1 MTGDSYIAVVVSG
14 VAVCS
19 ADAVAVVVV
28 AVRVV
33 VGFSKAE
40 FFLEEGGICEFFL
53 FCALISFSVT
63 MLSTQP
69 HGSSYFRPSKLKV
82 ETGRRRSS
90 LLKPGLIH
98 GNPVGCFT

>member
-19 ADAVAVVVV
+19 ADAVAVVVVV

-63 MLSTQP
+63 MLSIQP

-82 ETGRRRSS
+82 ETGRRSFLFS
-90 LLKPGLIH
+90 TAIH
-98 GNPVGCFT
+98 F